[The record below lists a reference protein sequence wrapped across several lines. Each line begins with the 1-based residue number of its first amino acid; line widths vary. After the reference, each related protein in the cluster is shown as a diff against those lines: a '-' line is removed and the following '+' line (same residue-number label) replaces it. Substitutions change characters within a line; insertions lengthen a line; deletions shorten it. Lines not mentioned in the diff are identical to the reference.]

1 MENQRHPH
9 KRKMTPE
16 EKRLRKEKLFYQ
28 RSSKI
33 YFKMAG
39 IFLFFLIIGIGAFA
53 FMQLQ
58 GKRGAEVK
66 VSVNNKEY
74 GTYSLDKNQTVTIGE
89 DDWENILIIKD
100 GKASMAK
107 ADCPDKICVN
117 HAAISKKGE
126 TIVCLPHKV
135 VVEVVDGN
143 GIQDGNQIDIISK

>member
-1 MENQRHPH
+1 MGCWYNRESRS
-9 KRKMTPE
+9 KRKKQQTQKDIHCCIPG
-16 EKRLRKEKLFYQ
+16 KLL
-28 RSSKI
+28 I
-33 YFKMAG
+33 
-39 IFLFFLIIGIGAFA
+39 LFFLIIGIGAFA

-135 VVEVVDGN
+135 VVEVVDEN
-143 GIQDGNQIDIISK
+143 GTQDGNQIDIISK

>member
-1 MENQRHPH
+1 MHRNGLDST
-9 KRKMTPE
+9 KKSY
-16 EKRLRKEKLFYQ
+16 KNDILL
-28 RSSKI
+28 I
-33 YFKMAG
+33 
-39 IFLFFLIIGIGAFA
+39 LFFLIIGIGAFA

-58 GKRGAEVK
+58 G
-66 VSVNNKEY
+66 SVNNKEY
-74 GTYSLDKNQTVTIGE
+74 GIYSLDKNQTVTIGE

-135 VVEVVDGN
+135 VVEVVDEN
-143 GIQDGNQIDIISK
+143 GTQDGNQIDIISK

>member
-1 MENQRHPH
+1 M
-9 KRKMTPE
+9 
-16 EKRLRKEKLFYQ
+16 
-28 RSSKI
+28 
-33 YFKMAG
+33 
-39 IFLFFLIIGIGAFA
+39 
-53 FMQLQ
+53 
-58 GKRGAEVK
+58 
-66 VSVNNKEY
+66 
-74 GTYSLDKNQTVTIGE
+74 TIGE
-89 DDWENILIIKD
+89 DDFENIIIIKD

>member
-1 MENQRHPH
+1 MHRNGLDST
-9 KRKMTPE
+9 KKSY
-16 EKRLRKEKLFYQ
+16 KNDILL
-28 RSSKI
+28 I
-33 YFKMAG
+33 
-39 IFLFFLIIGIGAFA
+39 LFFLIIGIGAFA

-107 ADCPDKICVN
+107 ADCPDKCQ
-117 HAAISKKGE
+117 S
-126 TIVCLPHKV
+126 CS
-135 VVEVVDGN
+135 D
-143 GIQDGNQIDIISK
+143 